1 MVAIISP
8 ESIENAVLAI
18 EDIKQV
24 LDKVTHTL
32 GLQYVCVKLM
42 FSMGAKTLQV
52 RSAAFP
58 LGVHYFQT

>member
-1 MVAIISP
+1 MGAIISP

-32 GLQYVCVKLM
+32 GLRYVCVKLM
-42 FSMGAKTLQV
+42 YSMGAKTLQ
-52 RSAAFP
+52 
-58 LGVHYFQT
+58 G

>member
-1 MVAIISP
+1 MGAIISP

-42 FSMGAKTLQV
+42 YSMGAKTLQ
-52 RSAAFP
+52 
-58 LGVHYFQT
+58 G